1 MVYYMGESYKLPPQP
16 APFLQW
22 KMAQWLKKTS
32 ANNTNYS
39 SGKEGTD
46 DLLSSNSPYSIQSL
60 QQQSYL
66 CQKEGEEMQG
76 QFSEK
81 DSGTPYF
88 LEGEDGQENKLHYE
102 KVEWKNWISPLTGLN
117 QK

>member
-1 MVYYMGESYKLPPQP
+1 
-16 APFLQW
+16 
-22 KMAQWLKKTS
+22 
-32 ANNTNYS
+32 
-39 SGKEGTD
+39 
-46 DLLSSNSPYSIQSL
+46 
-60 QQQSYL
+60 
-66 CQKEGEEMQG
+66 MQG

-81 DSGTPYF
+81 DSDTPYF